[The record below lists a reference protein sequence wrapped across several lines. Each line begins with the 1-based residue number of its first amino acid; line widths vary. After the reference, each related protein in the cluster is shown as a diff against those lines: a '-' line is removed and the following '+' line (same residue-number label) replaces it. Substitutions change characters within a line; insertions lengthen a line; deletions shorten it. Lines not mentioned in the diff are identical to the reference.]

1 MQPRRTI
8 PPGGAIAKRV
18 WGTQVEESESA
29 SDGQKSMFP
38 PMFAVLGFR
47 GQSTAV
53 RFASLY
59 GGGRSQ
65 LRCLGWYNK
74 VGRPFFFPLMGFFRV
89 SVWGSGSDRLKRIP
103 FRHMPLWLA
112 RVKSI
117 YRGEGTTPQQ
127 AQMMPPRNEN
137 LSIDKAKTARC
148 ARSKKKRGRLAR
160 QDGTR

>member
-18 WGTQVEESESA
+18 RGTQVEESESA

-53 RFASLY
+53 RFTSLS

-65 LRCLGWYNK
+65 PRCLGWYNK
-74 VGRPFFFPLMGFFRV
+74 VGHPFFSPIDMGFVGV
-89 SVWGSGSDRLKRIP
+89 SVWGSGSDRLRRVP
-103 FRHMPLWLA
+103 LRRMPL
-112 RVKSI
+112 S
-117 YRGEGTTPQQ
+117 
-127 AQMMPPRNEN
+127 
-137 LSIDKAKTARC
+137 
-148 ARSKKKRGRLAR
+148 
-160 QDGTR
+160 

>member
-18 WGTQVEESESA
+18 WGTQVDESESA
-29 SDGQKSMFP
+29 SHGQKSMFP

-53 RFASLY
+53 RFASLS

-74 VGRPFFFPLMGFFRV
+74 VGHPFFSPLYGVFAGVGLGKWQRSSQAYAFQTYASMAGARQV
-89 SVWGSGSDRLKRIP
+89 NIQRG
-103 FRHMPLWLA
+103 RHDPTSSTNDDA
-112 RVKSI
+112 
-117 YRGEGTTPQQ
+117 
-127 AQMMPPRNEN
+127 
-137 LSIDKAKTARC
+137 
-148 ARSKKKRGRLAR
+148 KKRKPINRQSKDSEMCEVREETRAAR
-160 QDGTR
+160 TTRRN